1 MELRRCLWLLF
12 LALLAG
18 LSPAQESA
26 VDLYGQAEKLR
37 LDAKTR
43 KDAIALYARAAEL
56 WHDSAE
62 AAMARLRLGQLL
74 DLSGEREKALGE
86 FRLGLLSARE
96 AKLEAGLHYGIAR
109 VLIALGQ
116 TPEGI
121 ASYQKAAALRR
132 ASGERFE
139 EALALHNIG
148 AAYWSLGQNT
158 EAWAAYEEALAIRR
172 ELKDETGVAY
182 TLFGM
187 ASVQYTWGD
196 AEKALQE
203 YERAL
208 AIWKQLKNPR
218 GQADSLN
225 GIGLM
230 YSLLGDSRK
239 ARLHYGEALAL
250 WIQAGDA
257 IGEAYT
263 LSNLGMVEGASAKST
278 FERALKV
285 LREKG
290 DKRGQAYV
298 LHNLAGLDGSFKL
311 FEESLA
317 IKRELGDRNG
327 EAQTLEKLSEA
338 YLKAGRSE
346 DALVGATSA
355 VALHQAVGNKLG
367 EAASEAVRSR
377 ALFQLGRL
385 QESRSSLGAALRQIE
400 GLRASVVNVELRSS
414 FFATQQRV
422 YKDAIAVL
430 MDMGR
435 TEEAIEVS
443 ERSRARVLLDRVLAA
458 TETVNEDRNLA
469 ARERALTRNIH
480 AQAQR
485 LQRLS
490 AAKPGQESAQARQEL
505 DRLFERW
512 SQLSGERQA
521 LLGVPAKPAIEQLQ
535 RDVLDTRTALVEY
548 SLDID
553 CGWAWVVT
561 KNGVRAVRLGSRAS
575 IAALVKKQRS
585 TIASRTV
592 DPKLDRELTRLLIT
606 PLGLHAAISRLV
618 LVPDSPL
625 DHLSFAAIGGLLDRF
640 EVVDSPSAATL
651 VALRGR
657 PRWTGK
663 RNLNIVADPVFDITD
678 SRLQSG
684 DDSLASNIQSEF
696 RRLHFS
702 RMEAEEILK
711 IAGAGTARQWSGLFA
726 DKSLLQQKAFRDSA
740 IVHLATHAQV
750 DQVRPE
756 LSAVL
761 FSQVD
766 ANGRPRNGHLRL
778 YEIYRLKL
786 AAELV
791 VLSGCR
797 TAEGP
802 DLGGEGTM
810 SLTRGFLYA
819 GAAKVLASQWEV
831 EDRATAELMRRFYE
845 GLLRGKLSAAAALR
859 QAQLA
864 LRADARWKDPYYWAA
879 FRIEG
884 DWR

>member
-1 MELRRCLWLLF
+1 M
-12 LALLAG
+12 AG
-18 LSPAQESA
+18 LLLAQESA
-26 VDLYGQAEKLR
+26 ADLYGQAEKLR

-43 KDAIALYARAAEL
+43 KEAIALYARAAEL
-56 WHDSAE
+56 WKDSPE
-62 AAMARLRLGQLL
+62 AAQARLRLGQLL
-74 DLSGEREKALGE
+74 DLSGEREKALVE
-86 FRLGLLSARE
+86 FRLGLLATKE
-96 AKLEAGLHYGIAR
+96 AKLEASLHYGTAR
-109 VLIALGQ
+109 VLVALGRA
-116 TPEGI
+116 PEGI
-121 ASYQKAAALRR
+121 SSYQKALALRR
-132 ASGERFE
+132 VSGERFE
-139 EALALHNIG
+139 QALALHNMG

-208 AIWKQLKNPR
+208 VIWKQLKNPR

-230 YSLLGDSRK
+230 YSLLGDTRK

-250 WIQAGDA
+250 WGQAGDA

-263 LSNLGMVEGASAKST
+263 LSNLGMVEGASARTT

-298 LHNLAGLDGSFKL
+298 LHNLAGLDGNFKL

-338 YLKAGRSE
+338 YLKAGRGA
-346 DALVGATSA
+346 DALAGATSA
-355 VALHQAVGNKLG
+355 VAMHQAVGNKLG
-367 EAASEAVRSR
+367 EAAAEAVRSR
-377 ALFQLGRL
+377 ALFQLGQLEEARL
-385 QESRSSLGAALRQIE
+385 ALGSALRQIE
-400 GLRASVVNVELRSS
+400 GLRASVVSVDLRSS

-430 MDMGR
+430 MDLGR

-458 TETVNEDRNLA
+458 TEATNEDQSLA
-469 ARERALTRNIH
+469 ARERALTRDIH

-490 AAKPGQESAQARQEL
+490 AAKPGPESAQARQEL
-505 DRLFERW
+505 DRLFEQW
-512 SQLSGERQA
+512 SRLSGQRQA
-521 LLGVPAKPAIEQLQ
+521 LLGVQAKPVIEQLQ
-535 RDVLDTRTALVEY
+535 REVLDARTALVEY
-548 SLDID
+548 SLDVD
-553 CGWAWVVT
+553 RGWAWVLS
-561 KNGVRAVRLGSRAS
+561 KNGIRAVKLGTRAS

-585 TIASRTV
+585 TIAARTA
-592 DPKLDRELTRLLIT
+592 DPKLDRDLMRLLIT
-606 PLGLHAAISRLV
+606 PLGLSPSISRLV
-618 LVPDSPL
+618 VVPDSPL

-640 EVVDSPSAATL
+640 EVLDSPSAATL
-651 VALRGR
+651 VALRAR

-663 RNLNIVADPVFDITD
+663 RNLNIVADPVFDAAD
-678 SRLQSG
+678 SRLQNG
-684 DDSLASNIQSEF
+684 DDSLASNTKSEY

-711 IAGAGTARQWSGLFA
+711 IAGAGTARQWSGLLA
-726 DKSLLQQKAFRDSA
+726 EKSLLQQKAFRDSA

-750 DQVRPE
+750 DEVRPE

-766 ANGRPRNGHLRL
+766 ASGRARNGHLRL

-791 VLSGCR
+791 VLSGCS
-797 TAEGP
+797 TAVGP

-831 EDRATAELMRRFYE
+831 EDRATAELMRRFYD

-864 LRADARWKDPYYWAA
+864 LKADARWSDPYYWAA